1 MKCEDELSTNRMLVI
16 PVNVAIDRRLSR
28 DIKNSV
34 DVMMDDVVNQAIKK
48 RRITDRVITI
58 TIVDLYYKL
67 DIFLTIKYSRTR
79 PRYIYSGIDRY
90 ENNI

>member
-58 TIVDLYYKL
+58 TTHK
-67 DIFLTIKYSRTR
+67 RR
-79 PRYIYSGIDRY
+79 
-90 ENNI
+90 ENYCRAKMAKINGVK